1 MKIASVLIPATFAVA
16 LAFELAPAPAHAA
29 EAACVG
35 SHCVVVHRHYMHH
48 DVNSYSHAREDAGQE
63 RH

>member
-16 LAFELAPAPAHAA
+16 LAFGLAPAPVQAA

-35 SHCVVVHRHYMHH
+35 SHCIVVHHRIMHH
-48 DVNSYSHAREDAGQE
+48 YTHHYSHRRDDAGHN
-63 RH
+63 RY